1 MPKSE
6 GRKTFFEIKNQ
17 ARVERIAKF
26 KRRKRKQ
33 KKEEIIIE
41 IMLLYK
47 YFAPKT

>member
-1 MPKSE
+1 MAKSE

-33 KKEEIIIE
+33 KKKK
-41 IMLLYK
+41 L
-47 YFAPKT
+47 